1 MKQKV
6 NFKTAIGIVVGFLIV
21 LILQQII
28 FPKLFTPSIDSQLM
42 HYANEIN
49 KNCPFMV
56 DSETRLDNAVPGEDK
71 TIYYNYT
78 LINYNKKDINV
89 ARLNSTM
96 KPQILNNIKTNPAMK
111 PLRDYGVTFIYNYKD
126 KNSVHITTIKYS
138 PDDYQ
143 L

>member
-1 MKQKV
+1 
-6 NFKTAIGIVVGFLIV
+6 
-21 LILQQII
+21 
-28 FPKLFTPSIDSQLM
+28 
-42 HYANEIN
+42 
-49 KNCPFMV
+49 MV